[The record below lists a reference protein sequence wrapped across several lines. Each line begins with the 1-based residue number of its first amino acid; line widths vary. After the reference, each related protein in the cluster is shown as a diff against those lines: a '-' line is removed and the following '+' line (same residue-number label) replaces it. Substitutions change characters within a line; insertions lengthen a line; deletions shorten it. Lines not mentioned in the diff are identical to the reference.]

1 MSGEAPT
8 PGGRADHP
16 VPAQPEEGFVVPDG
30 REMYRI
36 GDFDRMPPF
45 LMSIV
50 SDSDVW
56 MYVSSR
62 GGLTAGRVD
71 EDHCLFPYETDD
83 KLHQCYGVTGPVT
96 LVRVRRD
103 DGAVDLWEPFSDRA
117 KPPGAHRNLYKSVL
131 GNSVV
136 FEEVHPALGLTFRY
150 RWTASETFG
159 CVRSSTLA
167 RHDGMSPARVE
178 LLDGLLNILPS
189 GVEWFTTQRFSNLL
203 NAYTRCE
210 VDEKTGLGV
219 FAMTS
224 LLSDRAEPAEA
235 LRAAVAWSVGLE
247 QCSVALSA
255 DQVPTFRQGGPVRG
269 QTVLKGRRGAYL
281 LASELVLSGGESRT
295 WHIAADVHLGQ
306 VDVQRLSTMLR
317 DRPGSQRELLA
328 SIEAGE
334 ANLLRNVASADGLQ
348 ATADRKAAAHHLA
361 NVLFNN
367 MRGGVFA
374 RNYDVPAD
382 DFAAFVRERNH
393 GAWRDH
399 EDYLCSLTG
408 DLNTGALLDE
418 LDRRGDPDLLRLGYE
433 YLPLTFSRRHGDP
446 SRPWNRFAIH
456 LKNPDGSRV
465 LSYQGNW
472 RDIFQNWEAL
482 CLSFPGFLESAIAK
496 FLSASTV
503 DGFNPYRI
511 GRSGIDWEVPAPNEP
526 WANLG
531 YWGDHQI
538 IYLLKF
544 LEASRRFHPGVL
556 ERMLDRPL
564 FAYAD
569 VPYRLKPYEA
579 ILQDNRDTI
588 LFDSEAARTI
598 ARRVESMG
606 ADGKLVPAPDGRV
619 YHACLAEKLLVPVL
633 AKLSNLVVDGGIWM
647 NTQRPEWNDG
657 NNALVGSGLSMVTL
671 CYLRRH
677 LAFCIDLLAAA
688 PCREVQVSCEVLDW
702 SEQVRSILLEHR
714 HLLSAPAIGDEDR
727 KALLDALGR
736 AFSDYRRK
744 VYSHGFSSKRSCP
757 LDGLTELFRTALEY
771 LDHGIRANRRQDGLY
786 HAYNL
791 LDLSA
796 DGRKASIGRLHEM
809 LEGQVAAL
817 SSGLLSPEEAVELLA
832 SLRSSRMYRADQ
844 DTFMLYGDR
853 ELPGFLQKNRI
864 PAAEVERNPLLAQL
878 VQAGDTTILAR
889 DVEGCCRFNSDFR
902 NARDLR
908 CALALL
914 EKDPRWRD
922 LVRASGQAVLETFE
936 RAFNHR
942 AFTGRSGAMYGYEG
956 LGCIY
961 WHMVAKLLVA
971 VQECFLRA
979 VRERRPAPV
988 VRALAEA
995 YYQVRAGLGFNKTAE
1010 AFGAFPTDPY
1020 SHTPAHAGAQQPGMT
1035 GQVKEE
1041 IITRLGELGVMV
1053 EDGEL
1058 AFDPVLLRRREFFDH
1073 GCQWTCVDPGGDLR
1087 RIALGPGSLAFTFC
1101 QTPIVYVQAPGER
1114 SVSVTLADGA
1124 EDARAGN
1131 RLDRRTSELLFNR
1144 TGRIRQVLVRFPP
1157 STMILD

>member
-1 MSGEAPT
+1 
-8 PGGRADHP
+8 
-16 VPAQPEEGFVVPDG
+16 
-30 REMYRI
+30 
-36 GDFDRMPPF
+36 
-45 LMSIV
+45 
-50 SDSDVW
+50 
-56 MYVSSR
+56 
-62 GGLTAGRVD
+62 
-71 EDHCLFPYETDD
+71 
-83 KLHQCYGVTGPVT
+83 
-96 LVRVRRD
+96 
-103 DGAVDLWEPFSDRA
+103 
-117 KPPGAHRNLYKSVL
+117 
-131 GNSVV
+131 
-136 FEEVHPALGLTFRY
+136 
-150 RWTASETFG
+150 
-159 CVRSSTLA
+159 
-167 RHDGMSPARVE
+167 
-178 LLDGLLNILPS
+178 
-189 GVEWFTTQRFSNLL
+189 
-203 NAYTRCE
+203 
-210 VDEKTGLGV
+210 
-219 FAMTS
+219 
-224 LLSDRAEPAEA
+224 
-235 LRAAVAWSVGLE
+235 
-247 QCSVALSA
+247 
-255 DQVPTFRQGGPVRG
+255 
-269 QTVLKGRRGAYL
+269 
-281 LASELVLSGGESRT
+281 
-295 WHIAADVHLGQ
+295 
-306 VDVQRLSTMLR
+306 
-317 DRPGSQRELLA
+317 
-328 SIEAGE
+328 
-334 ANLLRNVASADGLQ
+334 
-348 ATADRKAAAHHLA
+348 
-361 NVLFNN
+361 
-367 MRGGVFA
+367 
-374 RNYDVPAD
+374 
-382 DFAAFVRERNH
+382 
-393 GAWRDH
+393 
-399 EDYLCSLTG
+399 
-408 DLNTGALLDE
+408 
-418 LDRRGDPDLLRLGYE
+418 
-433 YLPLTFSRRHGDP
+433 
-446 SRPWNRFAIH
+446 
-456 LKNPDGSRV
+456 V

-482 CLSFPGFLESAIAK
+482 CLSFPGFLGSVIAK

-556 ERMLDRPL
+556 ERLLDRPL

-588 LFDSEAARTI
+588 LFDSESARTI

-606 ADGKLVPAPDGRV
+606 ADGKLVPVPDGRV

-657 NNALVGSGLSMVTL
+657 NNALVGNGLSMVTL

-688 PCREVQVSCEVLDW
+688 PCREVQVSGEVLDW

-736 AFSDYRRK
+736 AFSSYRRK
-744 VYSHGFSSKRSCP
+744 VYHQGFSHKRGCP
-757 LDGLTELFRTALEY
+757 LERLTELFRTAMEY
-771 LDHGIRANRRQDGLY
+771 LDHGIRANMRQDGLY

-864 PAAEVERNPLLAQL
+864 PAAEVESNPLLTQL
-878 VQAGDTTILAR
+878 VQAGNTAILAR

-908 CALALL
+908 AALALL

-922 LVRASGQAVLETFE
+922 LVRANAQAVLETFE
-936 RAFNHR
+936 RVFNHR

-979 VRERRPAPV
+979 VRQNRAAPV
-988 VRALAEA
+988 IRALAEA

-1041 IITRLGELGVMV
+1041 IITRLGELGVLV

-1058 AFDPVLLRRREFFDH
+1058 AFNPVLLRRREFFDH
-1073 GCQWTCVDPGGDLR
+1073 GCEWSYVDPGGDLR

-1114 SVSVTLADGA
+1114 SVSVTLADSA

-1144 TGRIRQVLVRFPP
+1144 TGRIRQVHVRFPP
-1157 STMILD
+1157 STVILD